1 MTKKIGKRIY
11 RPATVEEQE
20 RHKRIREQ
28 VQEELPDIEQR
39 ARRQLAEAMQ
49 RGVTIQHTIALLKS
63 ERLKKG
69 LSLADMKER
78 TGIERSTLSRL
89 ENDAE
94 ANPTV
99 DTLTKYAAAVG
110 KKVLVVLA
118 DADEGEHEDTG
129 DERRRSDRG
138 TGSTPRR
145 GHRRPGS
152 GIGVPHSRR
161 TAIRLRRASRSSAR
175 ASSGESP
182 VPRGPETSPN
192 SGWRAI

>member
-39 ARRQLAEAMQ
+39 ARQKLAEAMQ

-118 DADEGEHEDTG
+118 DADEGE
-129 DERRRSDRG
+129 
-138 TGSTPRR
+138 
-145 GHRRPGS
+145 
-152 GIGVPHSRR
+152 
-161 TAIRLRRASRSSAR
+161 A
-175 ASSGESP
+175 
-182 VPRGPETSPN
+182 
-192 SGWRAI
+192 